1 MDSGEFALLFLYTRN
16 LTDYSSVIE
25 GPMVAIT
32 IPLSLWEHTRSTN
45 ADHIASVSEISPN
58 RNN

>member
-32 IPLSLWEHTRSTN
+32 IAYHYGSTQGLLMLITSL
-45 ADHIASVSEISPN
+45 P
-58 RNN
+58 